1 MLTTEVACMGRTLC
15 SQAAREGGAAGPGK
29 ESPEQPSRRRGHT
42 AQPVTGSRQGAR
54 EKQVST
60 GAGSSQGVPS

>member
-1 MLTTEVACMGRTLC
+1 MRAWAELSAHKLQGKE
-15 SQAAREGGAAGPGK
+15 GAAGPGK
-29 ESPEQPSRRRGHT
+29 ESPEQPSGRRGHM

-60 GAGSSQGVPS
+60 GARSSPECSIVS